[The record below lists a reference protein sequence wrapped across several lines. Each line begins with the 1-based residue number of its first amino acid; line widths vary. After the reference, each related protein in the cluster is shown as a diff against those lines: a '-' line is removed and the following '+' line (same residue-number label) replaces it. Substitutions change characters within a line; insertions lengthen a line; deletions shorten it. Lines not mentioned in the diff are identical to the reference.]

1 MSAHSPLLTRRV
13 TQEQLAEHLKRI
25 RNDYCEGSLRDTLN
39 RFVPQPAGPR
49 RAHIRVPEPLGL
61 HDFAGSRTPRWS
73 CCALACRLRSMRS
86 MPRLQ
91 PMAHVEPIRIRSINR
106 SLQLPDGP
114 RPRLADADAHHDFR
128 FTIRRLA

>member
-1 MSAHSPLLTRRV
+1 M
-13 TQEQLAEHLKRI
+13 KRI
-25 RNDYCEGSLRDTLN
+25 RNDYCDGSLRDTLN

-61 HDFAGSRTPRWS
+61 HDFEGSEDDVLELLRT
-73 CCALACRLRSMRS
+73 ACRLRSTRS
-86 MPRLQ
+86 IPLLQ